1 MTSWVTQCHPQWVG
15 DPIGSCFEHL
25 TGEHQVASSPFPYSA
40 VELDQF
46 RQVQRLAYDIAL
58 SVESQ
63 LQPGMTEI
71 EVCRLMKAAQARED
85 IVQVF
90 HEPYAWFGRR
100 TLLGPDWSPQDG
112 GALAR
117 EDDGWLPSPA
127 FLPTDA
133 ALAEGAP
140 LILDLAPAVNG
151 ISSDVG
157 YSCVLGPN
165 VMFNDLDRGLAQIRS
180 FLLEGVR
187 SGETMLNL
195 YCELD
200 FLLAQHGW
208 ENCHQHYP
216 ERALGHLVFP
226 LEAEPDRRS
235 PLPGFGTAAAE
246 GLLAAAVAAEKGGSS
261 YPVWNDT
268 AFSDCAAAPG
278 LWAVE
283 PHIGRDGV
291 GVKFEELLV
300 VTENDAFWLDD
311 HLLHTQRWAAAGYSI
326 KPLARV

>member
-1 MTSWVTQCHPQWVG
+1 MP
-15 DPIGSCFEHL
+15 
-25 TGEHQVASSPFPYSA
+25 SSPFPYSA
-40 VELDQF
+40 AELDQF

-58 SVESQ
+58 AVESQ
-63 LQPGMTEI
+63 LQVGMTEA
-71 EVCRLMKAAQARED
+71 EVCGLMVGAQARNE

-90 HEPYAWFGRR
+90 HEPYAWFGPR
-100 TLLGPDWSPQDG
+100 TLLGPDWSARDG
-112 GALAR
+112 ATPGLTAA
-117 EDDGWLPSPA
+117 GWMPSPA

-133 ALAEGAP
+133 VLAEGVPIIMDMAP
-140 LILDLAPAVNG
+140 VFHG
-151 ISSDVG
+151 IPSDVG

-165 VMFNDLDRGLAQIRS
+165 VMFDDLDRGLARIRT

-195 YCELD
+195 YRELD
-200 FLLAQHGW
+200 FLLAQRGW
-208 ENCHQHYP
+208 QNCHQHYP

-226 LEAEPDRRS
+226 LEAEPAHRS

-246 GLLAAAVAAEKGGSS
+246 GLLAAAAAAVEGGSS
-261 YPVWNDT
+261 YPVWNDS
-268 AFSDCAAAPG
+268 AFSDYAAAPG

-300 VTENDAFWLDD
+300 VTEDDAYWLDD

-326 KPLARV
+326 KPLERV

>member
-1 MTSWVTQCHPQWVG
+1 MPHPARVG
-15 DPIGSCFEHL
+15 L
-25 TGEHQVASSPFPYSA
+25 V
-40 VELDQF
+40 
-46 RQVQRLAYDIAL
+46 
-58 SVESQ
+58 
-63 LQPGMTEI
+63 
-71 EVCRLMKAAQARED
+71 
-85 IVQVF
+85 
-90 HEPYAWFGRR
+90 
-100 TLLGPDWSPQDG
+100 PQDG
-112 GALAR
+112 GALGR
-117 EDDGWLPSPA
+117 EDNGWLPSPA

-133 ALAEGAP
+133 ALAEGVP
-140 LILDLAPAVNG
+140 LILDLAPAVHG
-151 ISSDVG
+151 IASDVG

-165 VMFNDLDRGLAQIRS
+165 VMFNDLDRGLARIRS

-195 YCELD
+195 YRELD
-200 FLLAQHGW
+200 FLLAQRGW

-216 ERALGHLVFP
+216 ERALGHLVFT
-226 LEAEPDRRS
+226 LEAEPNRPS

-246 GLLAAAVAAEKGGSS
+246 RLVAAGVAAQEGGHS
-261 YPVWNDT
+261 YPVWNDS

-300 VTENDAFWLDD
+300 VTEDDAFWLDD

-326 KPLARV
+326 QPLGRL

>member
-1 MTSWVTQCHPQWVG
+1 M
-15 DPIGSCFEHL
+15 
-25 TGEHQVASSPFPYSA
+25 ASSPFPYSA

-46 RQVQRLAYDIAL
+46 RQVQRQAYDIAL

-71 EVCRLMKAAQARED
+71 EVCRLMTAAQARHD

-100 TLLGPDWSPQDG
+100 TLLGPDWSPQAG
-112 GALAR
+112 GALGR

-200 FLLAQHGW
+200 FLLSQHGW

-246 GLLAAAVAAEKGGSS
+246 RLVAAGVAAQEGGSS